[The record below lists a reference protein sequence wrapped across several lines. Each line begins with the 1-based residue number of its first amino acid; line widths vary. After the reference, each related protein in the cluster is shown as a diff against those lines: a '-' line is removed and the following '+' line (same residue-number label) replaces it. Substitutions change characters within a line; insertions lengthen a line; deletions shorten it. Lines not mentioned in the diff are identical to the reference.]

1 MSLLVVGLSHRTASI
16 ALLERAALDADG
28 ARALARELCGGAVEE
43 AAVLATCNR
52 VEVYAE
58 VPAFH
63 TGVQDLSA
71 ALARRM
77 GLPLD
82 DLGDSLVF
90 AFGDRAVEHLFSVS
104 AGLQSMA
111 LGESQ
116 VLGQVRAA
124 LRRGQEDGTVGRV
137 LDPLVQRALRVG
149 KRVHSETGL
158 DRAGRSLVEAALDGA
173 DGVVG
178 PLPQARA
185 LVIGAGSMSALAAT
199 TLHRLGVG
207 SIAVANRTA
216 ERAERLAG
224 AVGGTW
230 LGLEDPAALRA
241 ALAEADVVVSCTGAV
256 GTVVDAELLAA
267 ARRERALERPGP
279 LGAAPQLVVDLA
291 LPHDVDPAA
300 GDLPGVEL
308 VGLDALR
315 RRLAPA
321 PEDPAAEAAAA
332 VADAPEV
339 VLPAGRH
346 PDEHPGA
353 RLAAPAAPAPGLAG
367 VAVSL
372 RAARAL
378 VAGEVSGY
386 LAEQRAASVAPTV
399 AALRSLARDV
409 VEGEVARLRG
419 RLGPDADPRLVA
431 EAELAVHRVTEKLL
445 HTPTVRMKAL
455 AADGAHGDGHAAA
468 LRALFDLGGL
478 ADPAPGA
485 LGAAVPVGAGGVSA
499 PVASTATA
507 TTGVGSVADVLR
519 AAAGPV
525 HERSEL

>member
-1 MSLLVVGLSHRTASI
+1 MSLLVVGLSHRTAPI

-28 ARALARELCGGAVEE
+28 ARELARELCGGAVEE

-58 VPAFH
+58 VSAFH
-63 TGVQDLSA
+63 TGVHDLSA
-71 ALARRM
+71 ALADRM
-77 GLPLD
+77 GLPLA
-82 DLGDSLVF
+82 DLGESLVF
-90 AFGDRAVEHLFSVS
+90 AFGDRAVEHLFSVAS
-104 AGLQSMA
+104 GLQSMA

-173 DGVVG
+173 EQVVG
-178 PLPQARA
+178 PLAQARA

-199 TLHRLGVG
+199 TLHRLGLG
-207 SIAVANRTA
+207 SIAVANRTPA
-216 ERAERLAG
+216 RAERLAG

-230 LGLEDPAALRA
+230 LGLEEPGALRA

-256 GTVVDAELLAA
+256 GAVVDAELLSA
-267 ARRERALERPGP
+267 ARGDRAATWPGP

-300 GDLPGVEL
+300 GELPGVEL

-321 PEDPAAEAAAA
+321 AEVPEAEAP
-332 VADAPEV
+332 VIP
-339 VLPAGRH
+339 
-346 PDEHPGA
+346 
-353 RLAAPAAPAPGLAG
+353 AAPAAGADGLAG

-372 RAARAL
+372 RAARAV

-399 AALRSLARDV
+399 AALRSLAREV
-409 VEGEVARLRG
+409 VESEVARLRG

-445 HTPTVRMKAL
+445 HTPTVRVKAL
-455 AADGAHGDGHAAA
+455 AADGAHGDGYAAA
-468 LRALFDLGGL
+468 LRALFDLGGP
-478 ADPAPGA
+478 ADAAPEA
-485 LGAAVPVGAGGVSA
+485 LDGGSVA
-499 PVASTATA
+499 LPVATASTA

-519 AAAGPV
+519 AGAGAS

>member
-1 MSLLVVGLSHRTASI
+1 MSLLVVGLSHRTAPI

-28 ARALARELCGGAVEE
+28 ARELARELCGGAVEE

-58 VPAFH
+58 VSAFH

-71 ALARRM
+71 ALARRI
-77 GLPLD
+77 GLPLA

-90 AFGDRAVEHLFSVS
+90 AFGDRAVEHLFSVAS
-104 AGLQSMA
+104 GLQSMA

-173 DGVVG
+173 EDVVG

-207 SIAVANRTA
+207 SIAVANRTPA
-216 ERAERLAG
+216 RAERLAG

-230 LGLEDPAALRA
+230 LGLEEPGALRA
-241 ALAEADVVVSCTGAV
+241 ALADADVVVSCTGAV
-256 GTVVDAELLAA
+256 GAVVDAALLSA
-267 ARRERALERPGP
+267 ARRDRAAARPGP

-291 LPHDVDPAA
+291 LPHDVEPAA

-321 PEDPAAEAAAA
+321 PEVVTPARHPDAHPDVHPDAAPGPAAAA
-332 VADAPEV
+332 
-339 VLPAGRH
+339 G
-346 PDEHPGA
+346 
-353 RLAAPAAPAPGLAG
+353 GLAG

-372 RAARAL
+372 RAARAV

-386 LAEQRAASVAPTV
+386 LSEQRAASVAPTV

-409 VEGEVARLRG
+409 VEGEVTRLRG
-419 RLGPDADPRLVA
+419 RLGPDADARLVA

-445 HTPTVRMKAL
+445 HTPTVRVKAL
-455 AADGAHGDGHAAA
+455 AADGAHGDGYAAA
-468 LRALFDLGGL
+468 LRALFDLGGP
-478 ADPAPGA
+478 ADAADA
-485 LGAAVPVGAGGVSA
+485 LDGGSVA
-499 PVASTATA
+499 LPVATAATA

-519 AAAGPV
+519 AGAGPS